1 MFYSVGKQAAALQ
14 YGLGALAGGLGGLAL
29 QMLLDRDL
37 RNELLQQ
44 GTGTKIHPQTIA
56 DAAQIAP
63 LLKHLDP
70 ATARIGIGGL
80 PGTGKTEM
88 ASELARNLGM
98 KHHDA
103 DLSLGKAP
111 VPPGSVAERYDM
123 LVNNDPEQ
131 FDALMHLKRPGSGR
145 GPETAKLLN
154 LPAVEQASQHQFAA
168 ARGKELHPTET
179 AWMKLKPQEGFGTK
193 SLNQSFVDK
202 GYVAKKLAPGL
213 LGSVAGLIAAHLLKK

>member
-1 MFYSVGKQAAALQ
+1 
-14 YGLGALAGGLGGLAL
+14 
-29 QMLLDRDL
+29 MLLDRDL

-56 DAAQIAP
+56 DAAKIAP
-63 LLKHLDP
+63 LLKHLNP

-88 ASELARNLGM
+88 ATELARNLGM

-103 DLSLGKAP
+103 DLSSGG
-111 VPPGSVAERYDM
+111 VPPGHISDRYDT
-123 LVNNDPEQ
+123 LANQDPEQ
-131 FDALMHLKRPGSGR
+131 FDALMHLKRPEASR

-154 LPAVEQASQHQFAA
+154 LPAVEQATQHQFAA